1 LGVVTIDDHGRRLQ
15 ILGPV
20 DEATDQIDAWRF
32 ALRRLVEGSG
42 SPRRL
47 EDAAL
52 SATAATARLTELLGL
67 DDHPP
72 GRPLVVVPTGPL
84 RGIAW
89 PALPA
94 LAGCQVSVVPSA
106 RHWLTTHEAIP
117 PSTRVLVAAGPG
129 LAAAVRETEEIA
141 VRHRDSVQLAN
152 ESATA
157 NAVIAGLDSAA
168 IGHLA
173 AHGSFRWDNPLFSAL
188 QFADGPV
195 WLHDFER
202 LSRAPHTLVLSSCD
216 MAMDRVVAGDAVL
229 GMASGLLQLGVASL
243 IAPVVPV
250 PDEEVADFMIALH
263 ERMAAGATGSE
274 ALAATAA
281 AFDGDTPRRQAVRQ
295 SFVAF
300 GA

>member
-1 LGVVTIDDHGRRLQ
+1 LGVVTVDDHGRRLQ
-15 ILGPV
+15 LLGPV

-42 SPRRL
+42 SRRRL
-47 EDAAL
+47 EDAAM

-89 PALPA
+89 LALPT
-94 LAGCQVSVVPSA
+94 LSGCQVSVVPSA
-106 RHWLTTHEAIP
+106 RHWLTTHEASP